1 MDGEELRKKRVF
13 RISELVLMQLRELKE
28 EYEIDEV
35 GDGIVMALTQIY
47 SCNSKKKREGLI
59 KNLQSIAEFLQTK
72 VEPKL

>member
-47 SCNSKKKREGLI
+47 SCNSKKKREEMI